1 MASSSPQSHDSVSG
15 SDYGR
20 EHHPHWCASCDR
32 HLENLAEDGRIIAV
46 LEFMKCAG
54 FRTLSVFLQMFFRSN
69 EDPVKRRAGKF
80 FQHGGF
86 GTCMSA
92 MLQHR
97 RFGPS
102 RRATKGATMSFREEL
117 GEEVGDIFLCIMEA
131 EMDELGKDLSLRLNP
146 DSVKASDIEDFS
158 FAKYMDR
165 YQTHAPTLTWL
176 MKRLCQVTEENSGTQ
191 SEEEILL
198 ATDEESKVAEGSEEE
213 QEEVDI
219 SSDDDDETLK
229 FGVPYQPIVFDI
241 PNQVPVQ
248 KRRRRKKN
256 TFPLATTIIAQILY
270 ARNHSVN
277 RLQVCYS
284 IYQHDY

>member
-1 MASSSPQSHDSVSG
+1 MSDTDGDWTASSSQQSHDSVSG

-32 HLENLAEDGRIIAV
+32 HLENLTEDGRIIAV
-46 LEFMKCAG
+46 LEFMKRAG
-54 FRTLSVFLQMFFRSN
+54 FHTLSVFLRMFFSSDG
-69 EDPVKRRAGKF
+69 DPVKRRAGKF

-86 GTCMSA
+86 GTCVSA
-92 MLQHR
+92 MLQHK

-102 RRATKGATMSFREEL
+102 RRATNGATMSFREEL
-117 GEEVGDIFLCIMEA
+117 GEEVGDLLLRIMEA
-131 EMDELGKDLSLRLNP
+131 ELDELGKDPSLRLNP
-146 DSVKASDIEDFS
+146 DSVKASDIEEFS
-158 FAKYMDR
+158 FAKYMDQ
-165 YQTHAPTLTWL
+165 YHTSAPTLTWL
-176 MKRLCQVTEENSGTQ
+176 IKRLCRVAEGNSDEQ
-191 SEEEILL
+191 SGEAILL
-198 ATDEESKVAEGSEEE
+198 AKDEESEVAESSMEE

-241 PNQVPVQ
+241 PKQVPLQ

-277 RLQVCYS
+277 RLQVC
-284 IYQHDY
+284 